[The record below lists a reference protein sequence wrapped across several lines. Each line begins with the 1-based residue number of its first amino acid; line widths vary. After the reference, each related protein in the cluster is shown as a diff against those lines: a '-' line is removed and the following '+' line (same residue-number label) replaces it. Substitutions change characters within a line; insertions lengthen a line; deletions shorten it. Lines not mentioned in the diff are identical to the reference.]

1 MYPHLYFT
9 TNNSTKLPDEIINE
23 ILSYGDPVINEKYNH
38 VLFQFKKHVKTFHSL
53 TQNNHSIWFQF
64 PCHLFHYYVLRQSY
78 LERKSK
84 FPNSN
89 FKRFISHKIT
99 DENLIWVASNYMTF
113 FPSFSNT
120 EFWYDSLPYEPLIDF
135 EMIIED

>member
-1 MYPHLYFT
+1 
-9 TNNSTKLPDEIINE
+9 
-23 ILSYGDPVINEKYNH
+23 
-38 VLFQFKKHVKTFHSL
+38 
-53 TQNNHSIWFQF
+53 
-64 PCHLFHYYVLRQSY
+64 

-120 EFWYDSLPYEPLIDF
+120 GFWYDSLPYEPLIDF